1 MNAVCDHVIQVSRLV
16 TCGRSGF
23 GSFQVITL
31 HCGVYGDECVYVCE
45 SVFVYCWA

>member
-31 HCGVYGDECVYVCE
+31 HCGVYGGVYVCE
-45 SVFVYCWA
+45 CVFVYCWAA